1 MAWDDTRNGTEVTH
15 SQDIYFT
22 RARVADPADLFASSG
37 DESSP
42 AAWAAGGVAA
52 GLALAGLALLAGNRL
67 VRRRPEAEAA
77 GDRVPAGVG

>member
-22 RARVADPADLFASSG
+22 RARLADPADLFTTSG
-37 DESSP
+37 GGGSP

-67 VRRRPEAEAA
+67 VRRPAQEAA
-77 GDRVPAGVG
+77 GKRVAAGVG